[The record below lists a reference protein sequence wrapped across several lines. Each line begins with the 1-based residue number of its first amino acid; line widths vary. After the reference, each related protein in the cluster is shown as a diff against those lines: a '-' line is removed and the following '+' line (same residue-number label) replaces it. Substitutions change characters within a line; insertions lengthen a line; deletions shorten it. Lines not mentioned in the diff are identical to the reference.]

1 MIVKRKGA
9 EKMASEAVKM
19 GLITPFEE
27 KIVNRAVD
35 ILRFKVK
42 RLLNGDVF
50 TGLTVDDLYLLA
62 KDLIVETFNSITLV
76 SALKANGIKIEFY
89 QTNYE
94 ETDEGLDVVSVIFNV
109 TLTKK
114 RAGSVID
121 ITNMIDS
128 TKGINNHII
137 SPKYEVF

>member
-1 MIVKRKGA
+1 M
-9 EKMASEAVKM
+9 
-19 GLITPFEE
+19 
-27 KIVNRAVD
+27 
-35 ILRFKVK
+35 RFKVK

-76 SALKANGIKIEFY
+76 AALKANDIKIEFY

-94 ETDEGLDVVSVIFNV
+94 ETNEGLDVVSVIFNV

-114 RAGSVID
+114 RAGSVVD

-128 TKGINNHII
+128 TKGINHHII
-137 SPKYEVF
+137 SPKYEDF